1 MRLEP
6 SASSPGPLV
15 LSPQA
20 LPTGTRVE
28 RWRVER
34 RIGGGGNG
42 TVYEVRSRTEGRS
55 YALKLAHAPGD
66 PRFHREARTLH
77 LLRHPGV
84 VRLQATGTWRAG
96 AAAYPYLVLEY
107 VRGSTLYDWSRMRN
121 PTARHVA
128 GLLAQAAW
136 ALDAAHRRQVL
147 HRDFKGEN
155 LRVEEH
161 GRLVVLDWGACW
173 HPRAAPITS
182 AARLPPGTG
191 PYRSPQAILW
201 SMQAPRQTARSE
213 HYLYTVADELYAVGV
228 TFHRLVVEQ
237 YPPLVLNK
245 AHSPVTSATLRAL
258 NPRVPEPLARW
269 IEGLLAF
276 APEARPRSAGDL
288 AREVQ
293 QAHAHAGPDWDVPL
307 FGWYE
312 GPSTATRTTHDEEAT
327 WGPVAAGEEAALLH
341 ARALRAARVQHHRMS
356 RWLRRRV
363 FSEVQTQPRTEPAS
377 PPEPR
382 HQSRWVR
389 VAGALTLVACMAWGL
404 TLAGPPH
411 GAPTPSHPVQQ
422 LARTNGPA
430 DTGSPATALPS
441 STAEPPWPG
450 DAMSTNEPYAR
461 CVPQLHRYLLTAVTA
476 ASINACSGTQVRP
489 EPARCPSESLESMR
503 QLGLDLGFGGFI
515 QLDLQQPDDSY
526 QTNYSIVVSDGPI
539 TSRLDEPIGRLP
551 ANTLFYGRLWTGG
564 ETIQGRY
571 TRVRTPDGSEY
582 PVCFVLG
589 NETGIP
595 KYRGSRPGHTRAPP
609 WSNAHVVDHF
619 P

>member
-1 MRLEP
+1 MRLE
-6 SASSPGPLV
+6 SDSSSPGPLV

-20 LPTGTRVE
+20 LPAGTRVE

-34 RIGGGGNG
+34 SIGGGGNG
-42 TVYEVRSRTEGRS
+42 TVYEVRSRSEGRS
-55 YALKLAHAPGD
+55 YALKLAHAPSD
-66 PRFHREARTLH
+66 PRFQREARTLH

-84 VRLQATGTWRAG
+84 VRLRAQGIWRAG
-96 AAAYPYLVLEY
+96 AAAYPYLVMEY
-107 VRGSTLYDWSRMRN
+107 VRGRTLYDWSRTRN

-155 LRVEEH
+155 LRVEQR
-161 GRLVVLDWGACW
+161 GRLVVLDWGAGW

-201 SMQAPRQTARSE
+201 SMQAPRQAARSE

-237 YPPLVLNK
+237 YPPLVLDK
-245 AHSPVTSATLRAL
+245 AHAPVTSATLRAL
-258 NPRVPEPLARW
+258 NPRVPEPFARW

-293 QAHAHAGPDWDVPL
+293 QAQAHAGPDWDVPL

-312 GPSTATRTTHDEEAT
+312 GPSTATRTTRDEDT
-327 WGPVAAGEEAALLH
+327 WGPVAPGEEVALIH
-341 ARALRAARVQHHRMS
+341 ASALRAARVQHHRMG

-363 FSEVQTQPRTEPAS
+363 FSEVQTQPRTDPAG
-377 PPEPR
+377 PLEPR
-382 HQSRWVR
+382 PKGRWLR
-389 VAGALTLVACMAWGL
+389 VAGVLRFVACMAWGL
-404 TLAGPPH
+404 MLLGPPH
-411 GAPTPSHPVQQ
+411 GAPAPSHPVQQ
-422 LARTNGPA
+422 LARTAGPV
-430 DTGSPATALPS
+430 DTGTPATALPY

-450 DAMSTNEPYAR
+450 DAMSTTEPLAR
-461 CVPQLHRYLLTAVTA
+461 CAPRLHRYLLAAFTA
-476 ASINACSGTQVRP
+476 ASLNACSSTQVRP
-489 EPARCPSESLESMR
+489 EPARCPPEALESMR
-503 QLGLDLGFGGFI
+503 QLGLDLRSRGHI
-515 QLDLQQPDDSY
+515 QLDIQQPDDSY

-539 TSRLDEPIGRLP
+539 TSRLDEPMDRLP
-551 ANTLFYGRLWTGG
+551 ANTLFYGRIWTGG
-564 ETIQGRY
+564 EKIQGRY

-582 PVCFVLG
+582 PVCFILG
-589 NETGIP
+589 NETGMS
-595 KYRGSRPGHTRAPP
+595 KYPGSRPGHTRAHP
-609 WSNAHVVDHF
+609 WSNAQVVDHF